1 MATEP
6 NETKHTHS
14 HMKKLILI
22 LAVAFGFAAG
32 ANAQEVKTVPSPGFG
47 IVDHGTSAD
56 VTSWEEACQITDA
69 VERGTCTVTVGYQS
83 DYFPVQFIQDGK
95 VLKTVDSLSGSVMVE
110 GVKYKILPHG
120 VMKYV
125 IEVRNPRGATF
136 MVNRTLPASED
147 DTMSYE
153 YDEEEVII
161 QDYRTPKKVEVDSV
175 EVLPPKLPDPE
186 FDLISVE
193 YALTDDTLE
202 TPVRVI
208 SLGQDGGHFTRDVN
222 PFHTGFRVNMETGQ
236 MMVGAQIEVTPSSI
250 IPGETTYRVK
260 IIKANGKSIKRKI
273 IVLTDKP

>member
-1 MATEP
+1 
-6 NETKHTHS
+6 
-14 HMKKLILI
+14 MKKLILI